1 MVMVYESLI
10 RLVLAFSLFTLSLQL
25 VLIVL
30 KLVRKCLVFIF
41 IIKTF
46 VYSTIYLIIYGQ
58 LLIQFQLLSF
68 GLFFIFFFILILSVG
83 LITIILF
90 FVFLQSP
97 SRGSG
102 EGVFVV
108 FVIFLLLFC
117 LLPLGWAEILNQ
129 SISYKCIVRVSFLNF
144 I

>member
-30 KLVRKCLVFIF
+30 KLVRKCLVFILF
-41 IIKTF
+41 IKTF

-58 LLIQFQLLSF
+58 LLIHFQLLSF

-97 SRGSG
+97 SRGAG
-102 EGVFVV
+102 EGV

-117 LLPLGWAEILNQ
+117 LLQLGWAEILNQ

>member
-58 LLIQFQLLSF
+58 LLIHFQLLSF

-102 EGVFVV
+102 EGVFV
-108 FVIFLLLFC
+108 IFLLLFC

>member
-30 KLVRKCLVFIF
+30 KLVRKCLVFILF
-41 IIKTF
+41 IKTF

-58 LLIQFQLLSF
+58 LLIHFQLLSF

-102 EGVFVV
+102 EAV

-117 LLPLGWAEILNQ
+117 LLQIGWAEILNQ

>member
-102 EGVFVV
+102 EGVFVI
-108 FVIFLLLFC
+108 FVLLFC